1 MLVSTG
7 KVHLQAPVTIDPS
20 NTRAVATFSAAAS
33 TASVAAALAATSAST
48 AAASAASAALAMAAA
63 HPGDLFPSSG
73 LRRLLGV
80 LSVFVHLLMKETTV
94 KALRVTMQLNL

>member
-1 MLVSTG
+1 
-7 KVHLQAPVTIDPS
+7 
-20 NTRAVATFSAAAS
+20 VATFSAAAS

-63 HPGDLFPSSG
+63 AHPGDLFPSSG

-80 LSVFVHLLMKETTV
+80 LSVFVHLLMMQASFHCLKEIIPFD
-94 KALRVTMQLNL
+94 